1 MVYQRATC
9 AFCGKEVAAYY
20 SNTVHLLDG
29 RLMHRCWYVIQFRP
43 MKSRYSKTLA
53 LIPRRP
59 DEEIDLTEFAKK
71 GVRNFRLILGGLLSL
86 VCGFAGWLFVI

>member
-1 MVYQRATC
+1 MVYQRAKC

-43 MKSRYSKTLA
+43 MKSRDAKTLA
-53 LIPRRP
+53 LTPRRP
-59 DEEIDLTEFAKK
+59 DEEIDLTEFAEKR
-71 GVRNFRLILGGLLSL
+71 VRNFRLVLGGLLSA
-86 VCGFAGWLFVI
+86 VYGFARWLFVI